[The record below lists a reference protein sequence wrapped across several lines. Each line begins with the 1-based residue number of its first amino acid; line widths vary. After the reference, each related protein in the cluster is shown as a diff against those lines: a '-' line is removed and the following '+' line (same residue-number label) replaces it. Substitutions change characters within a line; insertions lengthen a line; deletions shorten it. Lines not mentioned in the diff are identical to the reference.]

1 MIFILLCRRTETKH
15 GDILTRTR
23 REQSENPQQST
34 ISITIRSIDQNS
46 EGEDE
51 LIKVTRHPNE

>member
-34 ISITIRSIDQNS
+34 IRSIDQNS

>member
-1 MIFILLCRRTETKH
+1 MTSLLEHEENTQ
-15 GDILTRTR
+15 
-23 REQSENPQQST
+23 QSENPQQST
-34 ISITIRSIDQNS
+34 ISITIRLIDQNA